1 MIDVQGSWQYNS
13 IIRAAEVAVTK
24 KLKNVDTL
32 DTKGFPTDNIHY
44 KAQGQVK
51 IGTITAQRWLNMN
64 YVYDHSVSVNR
75 YNRMIS
81 AASLYS
87 TQSKWSRLIDLSG
100 KQITSN
106 RCVSANDVVSSRSV
120 YIVIQKEHGSEGL
133 KIVKIGK

>member
-51 IGTITAQRWLNMN
+51 IGAITAQRWLNMN
-64 YVYDHSVSVNR
+64 YVYDPSVTVNR
-75 YNRMIS
+75 YHRMTS

-87 TQSKWSRLIDLSG
+87 TQSKPSRLIDLSG
-100 KQITSN
+100 KQIISN
-106 RCVSANDVVSSRSV
+106 QYVSANDVVYSRNV
-120 YIVIQKEHGSEGL
+120 YIITKSEHASEGL